1 MNSPPD
7 IPEGFELDRRIQPHT
22 FGGLAGPFYSR
33 REGNHL
39 SLGLR
44 IEGRHCNSRGTCHGG
59 LLATLADIALG
70 YACALAGESGGEKR
84 NFVTV
89 DLSLQYLASTHVGD
103 WVQSEVE
110 VLSPGSRTASAAGHL
125 LANGK
130 PVVRISANFRMART
144 PAPEAENLSAGN
156 QGQSPIP
163 TKFS

>member
-1 MNSPPD
+1 MSSPPD
-7 IPEGFELDRRIQPHT
+7 IPEGFQLDQRIQPHT

-33 REGNHL
+33 RQGNDL

-44 IEGRHCNSRGTCHGG
+44 IEERHCNSRGTCHGG

-70 YACALAGESGGEKR
+70 YACALAGQSDGGKR

-89 DLSLQYLASTHVGD
+89 DLSLQYLASTQVGD

-110 VLSPGSRTASAAGHL
+110 VLTPGSRTASAAGHL

-130 PVVRISANFRMART
+130 PVVRISANFRMARP
-144 PAPEAENLSAGN
+144 PAPEAENR
-156 QGQSPIP
+156 GQSPISP
-163 TKFS
+163 KSS